1 MADTSKA
8 TDSQSTDLDLD
19 SLSSNLDTDS
29 LGDLSSDLDLD
40 KIGDLSSN
48 FGDILEPIAK
58 IVSALA

>member
-8 TDSQSTDLDLD
+8 TDSQSTDL
-19 SLSSNLDTDS
+19 S
-29 LGDLSSDLDLD
+29 LGDLSSDLDFD

>member
-29 LGDLSSDLDLD
+29 LGDLSS
-40 KIGDLSSN
+40 N